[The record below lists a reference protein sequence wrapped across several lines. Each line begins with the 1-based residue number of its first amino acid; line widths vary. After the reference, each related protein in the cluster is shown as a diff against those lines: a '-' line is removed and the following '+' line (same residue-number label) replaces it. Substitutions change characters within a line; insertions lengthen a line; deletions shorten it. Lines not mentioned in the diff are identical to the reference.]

1 MGMQGG
7 QSAQTAQIKQ
17 AQLAGKK
24 YFYFSYSHWMINDYY
39 VTNSG
44 LVAFIIT
51 KNIHIMFWTVYV
63 LNSDVVLSGS
73 LYIKMK
79 QNISW

>member
-7 QSAQTAQIKQ
+7 QSAQTPDQTNTIS
-17 AQLAGKK
+17 GEKK
-24 YFYFSYSHWMINDYY
+24 YFYSSYSHWMINDYY

-44 LVAFIIT
+44 LVAYIIT

>member
-1 MGMQGG
+1 
-7 QSAQTAQIKQ
+7 
-17 AQLAGKK
+17 
-24 YFYFSYSHWMINDYY
+24 MINDYY

-44 LVAFIIT
+44 LVAYIIT